1 MTAPNILD
9 RDLTLRD
16 LLEGLDRRALER
28 ALRAL
33 GDGGACL
40 ADPDG
45 AILAGDPATGAQ
57 ATSAHPLRVRGIL
70 DPVGRCL
77 APAGSE
83 RLLPAVAGLLELLL
97 TSQARYHLA
106 SAMHIEA
113 IHADYDA
120 LKETAR
126 SLAESEARYKALAS
140 SLEARVREQTVV
152 IEAAQRRLYQ
162 QDKLASIGQL
172 AAGVA
177 HEINNPIGFVG
188 SNLNTAR
195 RYLDVLE
202 RALKQETAGAMP
214 SADGDSKETLEDFRA
229 LLSESLD
236 GIARVARI
244 VADLKDF
251 SHVDG
256 SEDALADINEGVR
269 SALNVAASAVT
280 NRADV
285 ETAFAPL
292 PLLRCRPGLLN
303 QVFLNLIVNA
313 AQAMDRRGIIRI
325 GTALVDGAIH
335 VTVSDTGSG
344 IPPDVLPRIFD
355 PFFTTKDVGQGTG
368 LGLTVS
374 HDIVKSHGGAIEV
387 AGEVGVGTTVT
398 VILPLNPD

>member
-28 ALRAL
+28 ALRTL

-83 RLLPAVAGLLELLL
+83 RLLQGIGGVLELLL

-162 QDKLASIGQL
+162 QDKLASVGQL

-177 HEINNPIGFVG
+177 HEINNPIGFVK
-188 SNLNTAR
+188 SNLSTAR

-202 RALKQETAGAMP
+202 QALTQQA
-214 SADGDSKETLEDFRA
+214 ADGDARDTLEDFRA
-229 LLSESLD
+229 LLRESLD

-244 VADLKDF
+244 VADLKGF

-256 SEDALADINEGVR
+256 SEETPADINEGVR

-325 GTALVDGAIH
+325 GTALVGDAIH

-374 HDIVKSHGGAIEV
+374 HDIVTAHGGAIEV
-387 AGEVGVGTTVT
+387 AGEAGVGTTFT
-398 VILPLNPD
+398 VILPVKA